1 MQIKKWTKEIFY
13 IWDYLIIRL
22 TEIIQVLVMK
32 SFVKVKIAYIA
43 LVKIINAHILSCK
56 VKIQLMKKI
65 YICLQRK
72 ENAVNELYL
81 EMGLK
86 INENGGQNSEK

>member
-1 MQIKKWTKEIFY
+1 
-13 IWDYLIIRL
+13 
-22 TEIIQVLVMK
+22 MK

-43 LVKIINAHILSCK
+43 LVKIINAHMLSCN

-65 YICLQRK
+65 YRCLQRK

-86 INENGGQNSEK
+86 INENGGKNSEK

>member
-1 MQIKKWTKEIFY
+1 
-13 IWDYLIIRL
+13 
-22 TEIIQVLVMK
+22 
-32 SFVKVKIAYIA
+32 
-43 LVKIINAHILSCK
+43 
-56 VKIQLMKKI
+56 MKKI